1 MFDIAVNV
9 VGWKPHLETS
19 PKSTYTPAW
28 LQLAHKGGRMSS
40 PEVRTLVWELICNL
54 SNIFH
59 HIEGRCLPLFK
70 GLFFNA
76 TFFLTRYHFFLVQ
89 KRILIIPV
97 IKYLWEL
104 QGFGR
109 TWQEGAQRL
118 PAFAWWF
125 CRDGAQWILFWGTGM
140 GRQIKSTWHHLTG
153 IKVSYKRN

>member
-76 TFFLTRYHFFLVQ
+76 TFFFNQISLFSGSEENTNNSGHQIFVRASRFWTHLTRRSTKAASFCLV
-89 KRILIIPV
+89 V
-97 IKYLWEL
+97 L
-104 QGFGR
+104 QGRGPMDPFLRHRHG
-109 TWQEGAQRL
+109 
-118 PAFAWWF
+118 
-125 CRDGAQWILFWGTGM
+125 
-140 GRQIKSTWHHLTG
+140 STNQKHLAPPHR
-153 IKVSYKRN
+153 Y